1 MYLLLTGRE
10 PFEGEYEEKVEKNF
24 FGKIDLQNI

>member
-10 PFEGEYEEKVEKNF
+10 ENYEEFTELATCNINN
-24 FGKIDLQNI
+24 IDLF